1 MKVLSII
8 LGCLPL
14 FMFSQKNQPGKLEL
28 SMFNNR
34 EVVVSVDGHQYD
46 ACSKFQLNNVESGEH
61 SIKVYQT
68 KKYINPINHKVS
80 KRLVPVFS
88 GEVFVSD
95 SKCTSCVIN
104 EYHQNEVRIQR

>member
-1 MKVLSII
+1 
-8 LGCLPL
+8 
-14 FMFSQKNQPGKLEL
+14 MFSQKNQPGKLEL

-68 KKYINPINHKVS
+68 KKYINPINQKVS